1 MRSSK
6 TLDWAIS
13 SPMEGNMG
21 LRETL
26 QRILIEYSQAKAASL
41 EGHPPWRNSFAVTLK
56 AKFATFWVNWVRA

>member
-1 MRSSK
+1 
-6 TLDWAIS
+6 
-13 SPMEGNMG
+13 MEGNMG